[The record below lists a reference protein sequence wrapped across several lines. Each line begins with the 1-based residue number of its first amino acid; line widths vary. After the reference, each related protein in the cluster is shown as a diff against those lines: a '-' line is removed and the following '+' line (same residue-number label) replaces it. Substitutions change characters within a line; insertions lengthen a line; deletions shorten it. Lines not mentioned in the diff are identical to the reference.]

1 MLENNNAV
9 LAVVDPVYPGTALR
23 PGSSG
28 SEVARMQTYLN
39 GLRDAKYP
47 TLNRLVV
54 DGRYGSATAWAA
66 SARGISLSP
75 VNTTA
80 LP

>member
-39 GLRDAKYP
+39 GLRPSASKY
-47 TLNRLVV
+47 
-54 DGRYGSATAWAA
+54 AA
-66 SARGISLSP
+66 AQPMSCTP
-75 VNTTA
+75 
-80 LP
+80 

>member
-54 DGRYGSATAWAA
+54 DGR
-66 SARGISLSP
+66 
-75 VNTTA
+75 
-80 LP
+80 

>member
-39 GLRDAKYP
+39 GLRTP
-47 TLNRLVV
+47 STPPSTVWSWT
-54 DGRYGSATAWAA
+54 DGTAPPPPA
-66 SARGISLSP
+66 P
-75 VNTTA
+75 
-80 LP
+80 

>member
-47 TLNRLVV
+47 TLNRLSWT
-54 DGRYGSATAWAA
+54 DGTAPPPPA
-66 SARGISLSP
+66 P
-75 VNTTA
+75 
-80 LP
+80 